1 MLRVALTGGIACGKS
16 VVSSLLLEKG
26 CVVQSAD
33 EAAHAVMAPGR
44 PAWTKIVARFG
55 RGILKPDRTIDRN
68 RLGRIVF
75 SDPEARRFLN
85 ALIHPLVMAGKRRL
99 MARLEREG
107 RTRIFVSEAAL
118 TIEAGYARFFDK
130 VVVVHCQE
138 RIQLRRLMARDGI
151 DRAAALR
158 KIGAQMSLAEKLG
171 HADYA
176 VDTSGSLRSTI
187 EQTERLYAALLL
199 DAELKSAAAKKW
211 RTRSRRKAR
220 PGALGKQAAK
230 R

>member
-1 MLRVALTGGIACGKS
+1 VLRVALTGGIACGKS
-16 VVSSLLLEKG
+16 VVSRVLREKG

-33 EAAHAVMAPGR
+33 EAARAVMAPGR
-44 PAWTKIVARFG
+44 PAWKKIVARFG
-55 RGILKPDRTIDRN
+55 QGVLGPDRTIDRA

-85 ALIHPLVMAGKRRL
+85 ALVHPLVMAGKKRL

-130 VVVVHCQE
+130 IVVVHCRDE
-138 RIQLRRLMARDGI
+138 VQLRRLMARDGI
-151 DRAAALR
+151 GRAEARR
-158 KIGAQMSLAEKLG
+158 KIAAQMPLAEKLG

-176 VDTSGSLRSTI
+176 IDTSGSLQDTV
-187 EQTERLYAALLL
+187 EQTERLHAALLL
-199 DAELKSAAAKKW
+199 DAGLKGAAAKK
-211 RTRSRRKAR
+211 RRARSRRG
-220 PGALGKQAAK
+220 PGTTPQ
-230 R
+230 RRRITI